1 VPASVI
7 RLREADGSLV
17 VVGSAGRTRFPFG
30 PGHRLPPG
38 SGVAGQAI
46 AEGRPVI
53 GDPLA
58 PALAMRMTADFRLRI
73 ERSGIRT
80 VLAVPLRVAE
90 TVLGVLSVG
99 DEEGRAFSAADVA
112 LIQTFADQAAVA
124 LTNARFFQEG
134 ERRRRAAEGLAELG
148 QQLTRSLDAG
158 EVSRQI
164 VDTVLRLLGTSGAAL
179 YRVEPETQNL
189 VTLAF
194 AGVSEPS
201 FRQRAATLPPGVG
214 VVGRA
219 VRERRPVWTPDILAD
234 PNFTLTPDLQTHF
247 AQSEIRALLGVPLL
261 VQGRVIG
268 ALGTGTRVGRVF
280 DGEDIRLAQAF
291 ADRAIIALENSRL
304 YGDLQTTLAE
314 LERSYEQAFR
324 ARAGIVHDVNNRLTA
339 ALGHAER
346 LLRDASDPDVARGL
360 EIIRRA
366 TLDAGDALRRLLP

>member
-1 VPASVI
+1 
-7 RLREADGSLV
+7 
-17 VVGSAGRTRFPFG
+17 
-30 PGHRLPPG
+30 
-38 SGVAGQAI
+38 
-46 AEGRPVI
+46 
-53 GDPLA
+53 
-58 PALAMRMTADFRLRI
+58 
-73 ERSGIRT
+73 
-80 VLAVPLRVAE
+80 
-90 TVLGVLSVG
+90 
-99 DEEGRAFSAADVA
+99 
-112 LIQTFADQAAVA
+112 
-124 LTNARFFQEG
+124 
-134 ERRRRAAEGLAELG
+134 
-148 QQLTRSLDAG
+148 
-158 EVSRQI
+158 
-164 VDTVLRLLGTSGAAL
+164 SGAAL

-219 VRERRPVWTPDILAD
+219 VRERRPVWTADILAD

-304 YGDLQTTLAE
+304 YGDLQTTLAQ
-314 LERSYEQAFR
+314 LERSSEQAFR
-324 ARAGIVHDVNNRLTA
+324 ARAAIVHDVNNRLTA

-366 TLDAGDALRRLLP
+366 TL